1 MTDARASNR
10 ASMPIMAQAMDDFRR
25 IFGPGVKLR
34 YAKEGDEER
43 GSRAEY
49 DEAQAELEAGRGR

>member
-1 MTDARASNR
+1 
-10 ASMPIMAQAMDDFRR
+10 MPIMAQAMDDFRR

-43 GSRAEY
+43 GDRAEY
-49 DEAQAELEAGRGR
+49 DAAQAELEAGRK

>member
-1 MTDARASNR
+1 MDARTSNR
-10 ASMPIMAQAMDDFRR
+10 AAMPIMAKAMDDFRR

-43 GSRAEY
+43 GDRAEY
-49 DEAQAELEAGRGR
+49 DAAQAELGAGRAGK